1 MPEDRSDRIVVRKVT
16 DVHANWSEH
25 ETDTPGKFSYQLI
38 LDDGAE
44 EQLIRPSAEAADVLH
59 DLFSASDSVLFDSDR
74 RNVIF
79 RSIT

>member
-1 MPEDRSDRIVVRKVT
+1 MPDERSEKIVIRKVT
-16 DVHANWSEH
+16 QVHANWSEH
-25 ETDTPGKFSYQLI
+25 ESDAPGKFSFQLI

-59 DLFSASDSVLFDSDR
+59 DLFAASDSVLFDSDR

-79 RSIT
+79 RSIS